1 MAKRPHCYV
10 HRAGSWYSFYMNE
23 ENEARLREFADVTTP
38 AGQEMPRS
46 EEELIRGLEGVDAI
60 LSLNGIGADEI
71 TTDVLRSVGT
81 VKVAAISH
89 WWHGSHCKAKAM
101 WEDAGVEV
109 LDASDGNN
117 EAVAEWCLGVAIMG
131 ARQLLDFD
139 RALKGGDLWAEP
151 RREAGLISE
160 SVVGLVGLGRVGRI
174 FARHLVGI
182 GATVLAY
189 DKYVSAAEGEA
200 LGVKMVPLEEA
211 LGAADIVSFHL
222 PVTDETRGIIGAKE
236 LATIRDGAV
245 VINSARTAVLDNEA
259 FMAELQ
265 RGRFRAFLD
274 VFHQEPLP
282 LDDPIRSM
290 DNVFITPH
298 IAGDNGPMFIR
309 CGRMAID
316 ALREWFE
323 RE

>member
-1 MAKRPHCYV
+1 M
-10 HRAGSWYSFYMNE
+10 SE

-38 AGQEMPRS
+38 SDQEEPLS
-46 EEELIRGLEGVDAI
+46 GEELIEGLQGVDAI
-60 LSLNGIGADEI
+60 LSLNGTGADEI
-71 TTDVLRSVGT
+71 TTDVLRAVGS

-89 WWHGSHCKAKAM
+89 WWHGSHCKAKPM

-109 LDASDGNN
+109 IDASDGNN

-131 ARQLLDFD
+131 ARRLLDFG
-139 RALKGGDLWAEP
+139 RALKSGDLWAEP
-151 RREAGLISE
+151 RREVGLLSE

-174 FARHLVGI
+174 FARHLLSI

-189 DKYVSAAEGEA
+189 DKYVTAEEGEA

-211 LGAADIVSFHL
+211 LGSADIVSFHL
-222 PVTDETRGIIGAKE
+222 PVTDETRGMIGAEE

-245 VINSARTAVLDNEA
+245 VINSARTAILDNDA
-259 FMAELQ
+259 FIAEL
-265 RGRFRAFLD
+265 RKGRFRAFLD

-282 LDDPIRSM
+282 LDDPLRSM
-290 DNVFITPH
+290 ENVFITPH

-323 RE
+323 GK